1 MLDTISILGQLARMK
16 IRARLQYRASL
27 AIAWVAQAFG
37 YAGVYSAIWII
48 VSRFERLGGWV
59 WPEIALML
67 GFHIFA
73 YAIGACF
80 TFVQLRGMDELVRRG
95 DFDALLV
102 RPIHPWLYLVFSGF
116 NIEYG
121 GHIALGLLLM
131 AWALPALEIAWS
143 PGLLVQFILGIFS
156 AALVTGSIFSA
167 IGASALVL
175 GRSRFLFGI
184 YFDFWEIARYPLS
197 VFAPVLQ
204 LTLLTVVPLAY
215 MAYVPVAV
223 LLGKPV
229 PFLGSWAGPISL
241 LAGPLCALA
250 CAAYWRWCQNRYQG
264 GGG

>member
-1 MLDTISILGQLARMK
+1 MIEALATLGHLVRMK
-16 IRARLQYRASL
+16 MRSRLQYRASL
-27 AIAWVAQAFG
+27 VIAWIAQAFG

-48 VSRFERLGGWV
+48 VSRFEQLGGWV

-67 GFHIFA
+67 GFHVFA
-73 YAIGACF
+73 YALGACF

-95 DFDALLV
+95 EFDALLV

-121 GHIALGLLLM
+121 GHLLLGLVLM
-131 AWALPALEIAWS
+131 IWALPELDIAWTAATTAHF
-143 PGLLVQFILGIFS
+143 GLSILS
-156 AALVTGSIFSA
+156 AALVTGALFSA

-197 VFAPVLQ
+197 IFAPALQ
-204 LTLLTVVPLAY
+204 LALLTVVPLAF

-229 PFLGSWAGPISL
+229 PFLGDGAGAASI
-241 LAGPLCALA
+241 LAGPACALLS
-250 CAAYWRWCQNRYQG
+250 AAFWRWCQRRYQG